1 MPRPRHSYIP
11 MRKVLRLANQR
22 MEKGTHNV
30 NTDKNPETQFTSVGG
45 AAKILAV
52 HPNTIRNMI
61 TSNAL
66 PAYHY
71 GARCIRIRIDDVVKV
86 LNPMEHNDQ
95 R

>member
-1 MPRPRHSYIP
+1 
-11 MRKVLRLANQR
+11 
-22 MEKGTHNV
+22 MEKGPTV
-30 NTDKNPETQFTSVGG
+30 NTDKNPETQFTNVGG

-61 TSNAL
+61 TANAL

-86 LNPMEHNDQ
+86 LNRLDVNEQ

>member
-1 MPRPRHSYIP
+1 M
-11 MRKVLRLANQR
+11 
-22 MEKGTHNV
+22 
-30 NTDKNPETQFTSVGG
+30 NTDKNPETQFTNVMG

-71 GARCIRIRIDDVVKV
+71 GARCIRIRIEDVVKV
-86 LNPMEHNDQ
+86 LNPLDTNEK